1 MAKEARQFKMET
13 ASGKEVQVQQ
23 MRINGER
30 WYTTNEGGVYE
41 TKQEIKED
49 PRFNKQLMKTEKS
62 NVEKF
67 YEWMQRINSIHL
79 TNTPAMAAAFQKI
92 VTHKKQ

>member
-1 MAKEARQFKMET
+1 MAKEARQFKMKT
-13 ASGKEVQVQQ
+13 ASGKEVQAQQ

-30 WYTTNEGGVYE
+30 WYTTNEGGVYD

-49 PRFNKQLMKTEKS
+49 PRFNKQLMKTQKS

-79 TNTPAMAAAFQKI
+79 ANTPAMAAAFQKI
-92 VTHKKQ
+92 VTQK

>member
-1 MAKEARQFKMET
+1 MAKEARQFKMKT

-30 WYTTNEGGVYE
+30 WYTTNEGGVYD
-41 TKQEIKED
+41 TKQEIKDD

-79 TNTPAMAAAFQKI
+79 ANTPAMAAAFQKI
-92 VTHKKQ
+92 ANL

>member
-13 ASGKEVQVQQ
+13 ASGKVVQVQQ

-30 WYTTNEGGVYE
+30 WYTTNEGCVYD

-49 PRFNKQLMKTEKS
+49 PRFNK
-62 NVEKF
+62 
-67 YEWMQRINSIHL
+67 
-79 TNTPAMAAAFQKI
+79 
-92 VTHKKQ
+92 